1 MLLETLFVS
10 ALLVFVYVYFL
21 YPLILATVDYVTHGK
36 PLRNPISFKMLRESF
51 GSTDSLRLKHGLPS
65 ITVIIP
71 CYNEIDAIEG
81 KIKNVKEL
89 NYPSDKLTFLF
100 VDDLSDDGTRE
111 YLNSLNDPQVSVHLN
126 ITRLGK
132 LEGMKAAAATVESD
146 LILFSDCAARINPGA
161 IKKMVRY
168 FRNSA
173 TGLVTGVYRVVPLE
187 KSARS
192 SGEGLYWK
200 YEMAIRKLESHLRT
214 TTHATGSIFMVRNS
228 LFKKIE
234 WHDGIIN
241 DDFFIPLSIIEMGFD
256 VHSES
261 RAIATEYVESNV
273 SGEFKRRSRIA
284 SGNFQMVSEVVP
296 LLRSK
301 RYFTLFQLLSHKLL
315 RNAAGVLL
323 PFILIANIMLMDNM
337 LFGGVLVLQIL
348 FYSAALLGLTSVG
361 KKGKLKKITAIPLY
375 FTASNIA
382 SVYGLYLYLTNKQKN
397 IWSSTD
403 QVYGGVYGLSNRS

>member
-1 MLLETLFVS
+1 MLLETLFIT
-10 ALLVFVYVYFL
+10 ALFVFVYVYFL
-21 YPLILATVDYVTHGK
+21 YPLLLATVDQFTHGK
-36 PLRNPISFKMLRESF
+36 PLKAPLSFKQLRDSF
-51 GSTDSLRLKHGLPS
+51 GSTDSLRLKHGFPS
-65 ITVIIP
+65 VTVIIP
-71 CYNEIDAIEG
+71 CYNEMDAIAG
-81 KIKNVKEL
+81 KIKNVKDL
-89 NYPSDKLTFLF
+89 NYPSDRITFLF
-100 VDDLSDDGTRE
+100 VDDLSSDGTGE
-111 YLNSLNDPQVSVHLN
+111 YLDQLNDTQITVHHNVS
-126 ITRLGK
+126 RLGK
-132 LEGMKAAAATVESD
+132 LEGMKAAAKTVTTD

-161 IKKMVRY
+161 IKKMVHY

-192 SGEGLYWK
+192 NGEGLYWK
-200 YEMAIRKLESHLRT
+200 YEMAIRNLESHLRT

-323 PFILIANIMLMDNM
+323 PFILIANMLLLNNSLFAVIM
-337 LFGGVLVLQIL
+337 VLQVL
-348 FYSAALLGLTSVG
+348 FYSAALLGMTSLG
-361 KKGKLKKITAIPLY
+361 KKGKLKKVTAIPLY

-397 IWSSTD
+397 IWNSTD
-403 QVYGGVYGLSNRS
+403 QLYGGAYGLSNRG